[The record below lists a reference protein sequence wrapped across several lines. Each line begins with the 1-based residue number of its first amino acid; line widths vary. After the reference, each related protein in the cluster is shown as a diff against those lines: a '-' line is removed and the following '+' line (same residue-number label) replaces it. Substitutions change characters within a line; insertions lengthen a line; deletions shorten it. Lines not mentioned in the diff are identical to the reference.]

1 MPKLPSGVSIVTES
15 ALSLIFKMAHAD
27 NSSA

>member
-15 ALSLIFKMAHAD
+15 ALPLILKMARAD

>member
-1 MPKLPSGVSIVTES
+1 MPKLPSGVNIVTES
-15 ALSLIFKMAHAD
+15 ALSLIFKDGRAD